1 VWILDRGQTLF
12 NENGEAVR
20 MIGSHTDI
28 TKIKELEY
36 EIKEKDKLMITQSR
50 SAAMGEMI
58 SMIAH
63 QWRQPLAVISMDA
76 NNIMADI
83 ELDMVDQESLKE
95 ISLEIIGQTNELSKT
110 IDDFKEFFKPVK
122 ESEMV
127 LIEEVMEK
135 AFSVVGK
142 SLENNNVSVVK
153 NYNSAQSI
161 DTYSRELMQ
170 VFINILNNAKEVLI
184 EKISHNREILI
195 ELEDIDAK
203 ITIKI
208 CDNAGGIPNEI
219 IDKIFEPYFSTKD
232 AKTGTG
238 LGLYMCKT
246 IIEKHLGGTIV
257 ATNGNN
263 GACFTIELPLKKS
276 NKNIEDK

>member
-1 VWILDRGQTLF
+1 
-12 NENGEAVR
+12 
-20 MIGSHTDI
+20 M
-28 TKIKELEY
+28 
-36 EIKEKDKLMITQSR
+36 MTQSR

-76 NNIMADI
+76 NNILADI
-83 ELDMVDQESLKE
+83 ELDMVEQESLKE
-95 ISLEIIGQTNELSKT
+95 ISLEIINQTNELSKT

-127 LIEEVMEK
+127 LVEEVIK
-135 AFSVVGK
+135 RAFSVVGK
-142 SLENNNVSVVK
+142 SLENNNVAVRKIFSSK
-153 NYNSAQSI
+153 QEI

-184 EKISHNREILI
+184 EKNVQAKEILI
-195 ELEDIDAK
+195 ELEDTEDTI
-203 ITIKI
+203 IIKI
-208 CDNAGGIPNEI
+208 CDNAGGILDSI

-238 LGLYMCKT
+238 LGLYMSKT
-246 IIEKHLGGTIV
+246 IIEKHLSGTLRVIN
-257 ATNGNN
+257 THE
-263 GACFTIELPLKKS
+263 GACFIIELPFKKA